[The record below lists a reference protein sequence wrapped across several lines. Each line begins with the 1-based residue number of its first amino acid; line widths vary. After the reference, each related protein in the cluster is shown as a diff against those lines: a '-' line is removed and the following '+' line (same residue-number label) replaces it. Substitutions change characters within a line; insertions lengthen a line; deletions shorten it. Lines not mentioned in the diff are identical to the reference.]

1 MAVVTDITTQHTH
14 ANTRCSNTNTIT
26 GYITLYAGIL
36 SLFNTSLA
44 RELKPDQ
51 CSDVIVVMND
61 NCLFRSLYQAFLLY
75 LMYVEKAEKTQVQHC
90 KNRVALTIYGYLS
103 CNTHT

>member
-1 MAVVTDITTQHTH
+1 MQAFSAYST
-14 ANTRCSNTNTIT
+14 
-26 GYITLYAGIL
+26 
-36 SLFNTSLA
+36 LA

-51 CSDVIVVMND
+51 CSDVIVVMRD

-90 KNRVALTIYGYLS
+90 KNSILRVALTIYGYLS
-103 CNTHT
+103 CNTLT